1 MKNLNFLELNAQ
13 ELEEVN
19 GGIFGWIVAGIIAVA
34 TVADA
39 IWDID
44 WLDTPAD
51 AFR

>member
-1 MKNLNFLELNAQ
+1 MKKNEFMELNAQ

-39 IWDID
+39 IWDIEC
-44 WLDTPAD
+44 LDTPAD